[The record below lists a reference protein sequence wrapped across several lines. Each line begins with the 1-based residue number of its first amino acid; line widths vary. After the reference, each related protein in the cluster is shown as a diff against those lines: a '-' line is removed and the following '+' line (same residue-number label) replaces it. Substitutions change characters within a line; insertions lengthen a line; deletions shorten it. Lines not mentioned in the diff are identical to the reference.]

1 MVCDFIK
8 NNLFNIMDFIS
19 EPSFKKVCEYNNR
32 DITLPPSNNDKK
44 IEPSPDSF
52 LLSIDDDLL

>member
-1 MVCDFIK
+1 MVCGCIK

-44 IEPSPDSF
+44 I
-52 LLSIDDDLL
+52 DLIEKKFVIED